1 MLSCKKFFILLI
13 FSIMN
18 IHVFSDCFVSSVI
31 KVSYVKITDHLV
43 FFLYSI
49 LLYIIKKPKTVI

>member
-1 MLSCKKFFILLI
+1 
-13 FSIMN
+13 MN